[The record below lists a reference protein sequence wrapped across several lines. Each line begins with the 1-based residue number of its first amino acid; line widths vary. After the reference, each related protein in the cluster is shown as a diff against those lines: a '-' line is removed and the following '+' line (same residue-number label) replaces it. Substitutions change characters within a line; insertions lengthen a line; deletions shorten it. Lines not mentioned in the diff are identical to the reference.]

1 MSINSQI
8 TATVTKYFKER
19 PNVAAVYLY
28 GSQARGDE
36 KQGSDFDLAVLFS
49 KKKKPTNSDMPQVTF
64 IQELTKHLQRKV
76 DVQDLKN
83 CRVDFAHRVI
93 SEGRLLISNNE
104 GERMEFEENIL
115 QRYFDLKP
123 MFEEYYKSLSDI
135 AKKGEIGVRHL

>member
-36 KQGSDFDLAVLFS
+36 KQGSDIDLAVLFS
-49 KKKKPTNSDMPQVTF
+49 KKQKPTSSDMPQVTF
-64 IQELTKHLQRKV
+64 IQELTKRMGRKV

-83 CRVDFAHRVI
+83 CRVDFTHRVL

-104 GERMEFEENIL
+104 VERVEFEENIL

-123 MFEEYYKSLSDI
+123 MFKEYYKSLSEI
-135 AKKGEIGVRHL
+135 AKKGEIGVRLL